1 MSDSRQRQPEHDK
14 YKKRISDLFEIYK
27 RDKDR
32 EDSNIESE
40 SHNAKYLAV
49 LVSGYLEQAIKE
61 LLLGYAFK
69 ESKQEVSRYIEKTWP
84 KSKNMKTGPISEI
97 LGYFKQS
104 WSEKFN
110 NWLKQEESRKDNIN
124 SIVQW
129 RNSIA
134 HGEESNTT
142 GVTLNSVRLKF
153 ETAKELVLFIEGMV
167 SE

>member
-1 MSDSRQRQPEHDK
+1 MSNSRHRSPEHDK

-69 ESKQEVSRYIEKTWP
+69 ESKPEVSRYIEKTWP
-84 KSKNMKTGPISEI
+84 KSKNMQTGPIIEI
-97 LGYFKQS
+97 LGQFKQS
-104 WSEKFN
+104 WSEKFKD
-110 NWLKQEESRKDNIN
+110 WLKEEESRKDNIN
-124 SIVQW
+124 SIVKW

-153 ETAKELVLFIEGMV
+153 ETAKELVLFIDSMV